1 MAAEAAGA
9 ALAAAAPAAGFA
21 PGEDFTGALAYAHG
35 LKLSGVEKEDA
46 LRQTIAYLRR
56 ARGV

>member
-1 MAAEAAGA
+1 MQG
-9 ALAAAAPAAGFA
+9 LDLIAAGFA
-21 PGEDFTGALAYAHG
+21 PGEDFAGALAYAHG

-46 LRQTIAYLRR
+46 LRQTIEYLRR